1 MLLPSSKAG
10 ISRNDR
16 KEGEGKS
23 TSMESIFDLRRRLVA
38 IQPTLMLADVKVSDQ
53 RKVLYLL
60 DIGFVRSAVKFLA

>member
-16 KEGEGKS
+16 KEGEEGEGKS

-38 IQPTLMLADVKVSDQ
+38 IRPNLMLADVKVSN
-53 RKVLYLL
+53 
-60 DIGFVRSAVKFLA
+60 